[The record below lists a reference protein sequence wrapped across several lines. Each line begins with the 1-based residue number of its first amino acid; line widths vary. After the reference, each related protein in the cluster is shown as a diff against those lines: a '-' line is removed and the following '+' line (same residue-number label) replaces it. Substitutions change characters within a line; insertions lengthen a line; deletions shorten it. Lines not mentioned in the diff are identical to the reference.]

1 MSKFSWPS
9 NLPLENPQISTIT
22 FFNVHDTAEKN
33 QFQYYLDEL
42 GKYALFS
49 NHVIF
54 CHVTKTFQTY
64 VPMYDTFRFTF
75 ENVPN
80 ESTVLLAP
88 QKF

>member
-1 MSKFSWPS
+1 MMSKFSWPS

-49 NHVIF
+49 NHDILSCYKNF
-54 CHVTKTFQTY
+54 FKTF
-64 VPMYDTFRFTF
+64 VSMYLRTF
-75 ENVPN
+75 
-80 ESTVLLAP
+80 
-88 QKF
+88 

>member
-1 MSKFSWPS
+1 MMSKFSWPS

-64 VPMYDTFRFTF
+64 VPF
-75 ENVPN
+75 ELV
-80 ESTVLLAP
+80 
-88 QKF
+88 